1 MAKVR
6 DNLILEGLSGSLGKH
21 LMLRRLR
28 DGRTILCVKPDF
40 SNRKFSD
47 GQLSHQQRFQ
57 EAAAY
62 ARKAAKDEPLY
73 AELAAGTMKSAY
85 NVALSDWFHPP
96 VIRTVERTGNTIRI
110 QASDDVRVTRV
121 WVMVLNGEQT
131 LEQGEAV
138 PVPVGGDWWEVAV
151 QAGGDRLIVKA
162 QDLPG
167 NVTETKMG
175 E

>member
-1 MAKVR
+1 MAKVK
-6 DNLILEGLSGSLGKH
+6 DNLVLRGLSGSLGKD

-47 GQLSHQQRFQ
+47 GQISHQQRFR

-85 NVALSDWFHPP
+85 NVALSDWFNPP
-96 VIRTVERTGNTIRI
+96 VIRRMERIGNMIRI
-110 QASDDVRVTRV
+110 LASDDVRVKRV
-121 WVMVLNGEQT
+121 WVILLDGEQV
-131 LEQGEAV
+131 LEQGEATLA
-138 PVPVGGDWWEVAV
+138 GGDWWEYAI
-151 QAGGDRLIVKA
+151 QTRGDTLIVKV

-167 NVTETKMG
+167 NVTETKIG
-175 E
+175 EV

>member
-6 DNLILEGLSGSLGKH
+6 DNLILQGVSGSLGKH

-40 SNRKFSD
+40 SNREFSD
-47 GQLSHQQRFQ
+47 EQLSHQQRFR

-62 ARKAAKDEPLY
+62 ARKAAKEEPLY

-85 NVALSDWFHPP
+85 NVALSDWFNPP
-96 VIRTVERTGNTIRI
+96 VIRRMERIGNLIRI
-110 QASDDVRVTRV
+110 LASDDVRVKRV
-121 WVMVLNGEQT
+121 WVILLDGGQT
-131 LEQGEAV
+131 LEQGEA
-138 PVPVGGDWWEVAV
+138 VPVGGDWWEVAV
-151 QAGGDRLIVKA
+151 QAGGDTLIVKV

-167 NVTETKMG
+167 NVTETQIG

>member
-6 DNLILEGLSGSLGKH
+6 DNLILQGVSGSLGKH

-40 SNRKFSD
+40 SNREFS
-47 GQLSHQQRFQ
+47 GEQLSHQQRFR

-62 ARKAAKDEPLY
+62 ARKAAKEEPLY

-85 NVALSDWFHPP
+85 NVALSDWFNPP
-96 VIRTVERTGNTIRI
+96 VIRRMERIGNLIRI
-110 QASDDVRVTRV
+110 LASDDVRVKRV
-121 WVMVLNGEQT
+121 WVILLDGEQV
-131 LEQGEAV
+131 LEQGEAT
-138 PVPVGGDWWEVAV
+138 PVDGDWWEYAI
-151 QAGGDRLIVKA
+151 QPRGDTLIVKV

-167 NVTETKMG
+167 NVTETKIG